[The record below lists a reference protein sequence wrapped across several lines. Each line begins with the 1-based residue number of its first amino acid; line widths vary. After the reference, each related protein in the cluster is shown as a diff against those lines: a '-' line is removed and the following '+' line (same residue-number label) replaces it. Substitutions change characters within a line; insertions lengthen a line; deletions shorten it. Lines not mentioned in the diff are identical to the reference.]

1 MHKAIANP
9 LAYYASQSYITDP
22 RAYARLFESDMR
34 LRVPP
39 VIKCYTQAGVRMV
52 NLTAE
57 EKPL

>member
-9 LAYYASQSYITDP
+9 LAYYASQSDITDP

-57 EKPL
+57 EEFS

>member
-1 MHKAIANP
+1 MREAIANP
-9 LAYYASQSYITDP
+9 LAYYDSQSDITDP

-52 NLTAE
+52 NLTAQ
-57 EKPL
+57 EKSL

>member
-1 MHKAIANP
+1 MREAIANP

-39 VIKCYTQAGVRMV
+39 AIKCYTQAGVRMV
-52 NLTAE
+52 DLAAE
-57 EKPL
+57 EEFS

>member
-1 MHKAIANP
+1 MREAIANP
-9 LAYYASQSYITDP
+9 LAYYASQNDITDP

-34 LRVPP
+34 LRVLP

-52 NLTAE
+52 NLTAQ